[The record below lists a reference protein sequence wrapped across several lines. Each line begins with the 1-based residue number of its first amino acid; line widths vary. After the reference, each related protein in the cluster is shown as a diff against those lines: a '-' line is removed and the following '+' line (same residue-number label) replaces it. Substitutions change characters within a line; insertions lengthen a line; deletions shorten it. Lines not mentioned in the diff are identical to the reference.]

1 MKRVFGDISIS
12 RTNSNGTYRR
22 DSEVQ
27 ICSIRVRSR
36 NRVFFEKSQ
45 QLFPTS
51 LQARFKTKI
60 FSVERRRNNSE
71 LNRQNSSETNSTD
84 IEIVP
89 KRESLRRVLELSK
102 QEYENKNKKSTE
114 TDESDNDEVSD
125 EETDSKGKFR

>member
-1 MKRVFGDISIS
+1 M
-12 RTNSNGTYRR
+12 
-22 DSEVQ
+22 
-27 ICSIRVRSR
+27 
-36 NRVFFEKSQ
+36 
-45 QLFPTS
+45 
-51 LQARFKTKI
+51 

-125 EETDSKGKFR
+125 EKPTQKVS